1 MTQLL
6 VKLFIKNNENTSDS
20 KVRTSYGVL
29 AGIVGIICNLILV
42 AIKLAI
48 GYIIG
53 SISVTADAFNNLSDA
68 GSSLVSLFGAK
79 LAQRPADAEHPFGHG
94 RAEYVAALVVAFLIL
109 HAAITLATDSFNKIL
124 NPASVGFDWML
135 VIILCVSI
143 LIKVWMMIF
152 NGKLGKRINSGILM
166 ATASDSRND
175 IIVTSLTI
183 VSVVIEHY
191 TGFKIDGFMGL
202 LVSVFVL
209 LSGFKIAKDTLV
221 PLLGAA
227 VDQSIY
233 KKITEKVESYE
244 GIIGSHDLI
253 VHNYG
258 PSHIMA
264 TIHAEIPNSK
274 NMDEAHDIID
284 SIERDVLKE
293 MGIYLVIHMDPEEVN
308 DIKVFVYK
316 NMVVDVVGDLDP
328 KATIHDFRVTVDK
341 DHTNLIFDLAVPITY
356 SVKQEDDLI
365 DKIRENISKMSE
377 RYRCEITLE
386 HSYVS
391 ER

>member
-1 MTQLL
+1 L
-6 VKLFIKNNENTSDS
+6 VKLFVKDSENTNNP

-29 AGIVGIICNLILV
+29 AGIVGIICNFILV
-42 AIKLAI
+42 AIKLTI

-53 SISVTADAFNNLSDA
+53 SISITADAFNNLSDA

-79 LAQRPADAEHPFGHG
+79 LAQRPADKEHPFGHG

-109 HAAITLATDSFNKIL
+109 HAAITLATDSFKKIL
-124 NPASVGFDWML
+124 NPVSVGFDWIL
-135 VIILCVSI
+135 VIILGVSI
-143 LIKVWMMIF
+143 LMKVWMMIF
-152 NGKLGKRINSGILM
+152 NGKLGKRINSGILI

-175 IIVTSLTI
+175 IIVTSLTV
-183 VSVVIEHY
+183 VSVLIEY
-191 TGFKIDGFMGL
+191 FTGFKIDGFMGL
-202 LVSVFVL
+202 LVSIFVL
-209 LSGFKIAKDTLV
+209 LSGFNIAKDTLV

-227 VDQSIY
+227 IDQSIY

-264 TIHAEIPNSK
+264 TIHAEIPNNK

-284 SIERDVLKE
+284 TIERDVLKE

-316 NMVVDVVGDLDP
+316 NTVVDVVGDLDP
-328 KATIHDFRVTVDK
+328 KATIHDFRVTNDK
-341 DHTNLIFDLAVPITY
+341 DHTNLIFDLAVPINY
-356 SVKQEDDLI
+356 SVKQEEDLI
-365 DKIRENISKMSE
+365 AKIKEDIGKISE
-377 RYRCEITLE
+377 RYVCQITLE